1 MSYGCRKI
9 PVPVLVLV
17 FLLLFGGCGRD
28 EIVELAPLSGEAETA
43 EAARAFRLRAEELL
57 PLLRE
62 MRELTVLTARYY
74 DRSYHKHER
83 YTL

>member
-1 MSYGCRKI
+1 MTLLEMSVYYADSAALIRT
-9 PVPVLVLV
+9 
-17 FLLLFGGCGRD
+17 RMA
-28 EIVELAPLSGEAETA
+28 ELRAAERAETA
-43 EAARAFRLRAEELL
+43 PDAARRLRLRIETLR

-62 MRELTVLTARYY
+62 MRELAVLTARYY